1 MDDEPDTFNDA
12 IRAEHANRRSPTG
25 SFRPRTL
32 TPTPTKET
40 RMATT
45 SNAHVWGYSPAKA
58 MLRGPVFWGNGGR
71 LGENNGGEAPMEFAI
86 AGTGL
91 GIIGL
96 LVVILLVI
104 LIVRAL

>member
-1 MDDEPDTFNDA
+1 MTPLTRTAEPTWTFP
-12 IRAEHANRRSPTG
+12 AN
-25 SFRPRTL
+25 
-32 TPTPTKET
+32 
-40 RMATT
+40 
-45 SNAHVWGYSPAKA
+45 VWGYSPAKP